1 MLYPLIPIFLTQY
14 LSSPATIVGI
24 VQGFAEGSAYFV
36 QGFSGWISDKIKKPK
51 LVTLIGYLLGAV
63 AKPFIGFSTSWSQ
76 VLPARWLERTSAGI
90 RSAPRDALIANSVSE
105 EERGK
110 AFGLEGVGDQAG
122 AVIGPLVAIILYYY
136 LTFILEIY
144 FFLHLF
150 PELLHL

>member
-1 MLYPLIPIFLTQY
+1 
-14 LSSPATIVGI
+14 
-24 VQGFAEGSAYFV
+24 
-36 QGFSGWISDKIKKPK
+36 
-51 LVTLIGYLLGAV
+51 
-63 AKPFIGFSTSWSQ
+63 
-76 VLPARWLERTSAGI
+76 
-90 RSAPRDALIANSVSE
+90 VSE